1 VTVRQQFKGET
12 VGWTRSGEFENHA
25 TTGLTQWHHRRG
37 VILMYGL
44 LVGFACIIA
53 RLVYLQVIEHE
64 TYVAIAAKQQITSR
78 PIKAR
83 RGGFLDRCG
92 RPLCV
97 SVPVK
102 SVFVVP
108 KKIRPDDVPSVSLL
122 LSGLLDIDE
131 QKLRNGILRNYDRE
145 FFWVKRRI
153 SDGEAA
159 KVARLKLKFV
169 NFRTEYRRAF
179 PRGTVAP
186 HLIGWVDV
194 DQQGREGL
202 ERVYNSH
209 LEGVDGWERLD
220 CDNRRRPRLTE
231 RAEFEPAHHGNDVH
245 LTIDAEVQRM
255 VSEELDDTMAEW
267 NPIAATVIV
276 MEVESGKILA
286 LGNRPTFSPMHPETA
301 HASHRLNRAV
311 CACYEPGSVF
321 KPFVMAGFLD
331 AQLGRVDD
339 RIFCENGL
347 LRVRGRR
354 LRDHH
359 PYGWLT
365 LAEVIEKSSNVGIA
379 KVGLEMGPGRIFG
392 IINVFGFGSSTASG
406 LPGEVGGLVTPFTK
420 WNHYT
425 VTSVPMGQEI
435 AVTPM
440 QLVTAFNAIANGG
453 VLLQPQVVARITD
466 PDGNEVWRLS
476 RPEVVRRVI
485 SVETARLL
493 IDPMMRGVVERGT
506 GTRADVGVYA
516 KFGKTGTAQ
525 KPDPRGGY
533 SHSRFVSSFLCGGP
547 VADPKVTVLVLLD
560 EPRRGSS
567 HYGGTVAAP
576 IAGRLVEKI
585 LRYLDAPREPAAV
598 GHGL

>member
-1 VTVRQQFKGET
+1 
-12 VGWTRSGEFENHA
+12 
-25 TTGLTQWHHRRG
+25 
-37 VILMYGL
+37 MYGL
-44 LVGFACIIA
+44 LAGSACIIG
-53 RLVYLQVIEHE
+53 RLVYLQVIEHD
-64 TYVAIAAKQQITSR
+64 TYMAIARKQQIMNR

-83 RGGFLDRCG
+83 RGGFFDRCG

-108 KKIRPDDVPSVSLL
+108 RKIRPDDVPDVSLI
-122 LSGLLDIDE
+122 LSSLLDIDE

-153 SDGEAA
+153 SDAEAA

-179 PRGTVAP
+179 PRGMIAP

-202 ERVYNSH
+202 ERVYNSC
-209 LEGVDGWERLD
+209 LKGVDGSEVLD
-220 CDNRRRPRLTE
+220 CDNQRRPRLTE
-231 RAEFEPAHHGNDVH
+231 RAVFEPAVHGNEVH
-245 LTIDAEVQRM
+245 LTIDAEIQRM
-255 VSEELDDTMAEW
+255 VSEELDDAMAEW

-276 MEVESGKILA
+276 MEVETGKILA
-286 LGNRPTFSPMHPETA
+286 LGNRPTFSPMHPGTA
-301 HASHRLNRAV
+301 HPSDRLNRAV

-365 LAEVIEKSSNVGIA
+365 FTEVMVESSNVGMA
-379 KVGLEMGPGRIFG
+379 KVGLQMGPGRLFG
-392 IINVFGFGSSTASG
+392 IVNVFGFGSPTGSG
-406 LPGEVGGLVTPFTK
+406 LPGEIGGLVTPFKK
-420 WNHYT
+420 WNDYS
-425 VTSVPMGQEI
+425 VTSVPIGQEI

-440 QLVTAFNAIANGG
+440 QLITAFNAIANGG
-453 VLLQPQVVARITD
+453 VLLKPQVVARITD
-466 PDGNEVWRLS
+466 PDGSEVWRLS
-476 RPEVVRRVI
+476 KPEVVRRVI
-485 SVETARLL
+485 SSETARLL
-493 IDPMMRGVVERGT
+493 IDPMLRGVVERGT
-506 GTRADVGVYA
+506 GERANVGIYS
-516 KFGKTGTAQ
+516 KFGKTGTGQ
-525 KPDPRGGY
+525 KPEPRGGY
-533 SHSRFVSSFLCGGP
+533 SHSRFVSSFLCGAP
-547 VADPKVTVLVLLD
+547 VEDPRITVLVLLD
-560 EPRRGSS
+560 EPRRGSR

-576 IAGRLVEKI
+576 IAGRLTEKI
-585 LRYLDAPREPAAV
+585 LRYLDVPRETTAV
-598 GHGL
+598 GRGL

>member
-1 VTVRQQFKGET
+1 M
-12 VGWTRSGEFENHA
+12 GWTRSPKFESNE
-25 TTGLTQWHHRRG
+25 TTGLTEWHHRRG
-37 VILMYGL
+37 AILMYGL
-44 LVGFACIIA
+44 LLGFVGIIG
-53 RLVYLQVIEHE
+53 RLVYLQIIRHDAYMVI
-64 TYVAIAAKQQITSR
+64 AKRQHLMSR

-83 RGGFLDRCG
+83 RGGFLDRKG
-92 RPLCV
+92 RPICI

-108 KKIRPDDVPSVSLL
+108 KKIKLDEVPDASLILSNL
-122 LSGLLDIDE
+122 LGVDE
-131 QKLRNGILRNYDRE
+131 DKLRNGILRNYDKR
-145 FFWVKRRI
+145 FFWVKRRV
-153 SDGEAA
+153 SDREAVQ
-159 KVARLKLKFV
+159 VARLKLKFV
-169 NFRTEYRRAF
+169 KFRTEYRRVF
-179 PRGTVAP
+179 PRGVLAP

-194 DQQGREGL
+194 DHQGREGL
-202 ERVYNSH
+202 ERVHNSH

-231 RAEFEPAHHGNDVH
+231 RAEFKPAVHGNDVH
-245 LTIDAEVQRM
+245 LTIDAEIQRM
-255 VSEELDDTMAEW
+255 VSEELDDAMVDW
-267 NPIAATVIV
+267 NAVAASIIV
-276 MEVESGKILA
+276 MEVETGKILA
-286 LGNRPTFSPMHPETA
+286 LGNRPTFSPMHPGTA
-301 HASHRLNRAV
+301 HPSDRLNRAV

-321 KPFVMAGFLD
+321 KPFVMAGFLE

-365 LAEVIEKSSNVGIA
+365 FAEVIEKSSNVGMA
-379 KVGLEMGPGRIFG
+379 KVGLEMGPGRLFG
-392 IINVFGFGSSTASG
+392 IVNVFGFGSPTGSG
-406 LPGEVGGLVTPFTK
+406 LPGEIGGLVTPFRK
-420 WNHYT
+420 WNDYT
-425 VTSVPMGQEI
+425 VTSVPIGQEI

-440 QLVTAFNAIANGG
+440 QLITAFNAIANGG
-453 VLLQPQVVARITD
+453 VLLKPQVVERITD

-476 RPEVVRRVI
+476 KPEVVRRVV
-485 SVETARLL
+485 SSETARLL

-506 GTRADVGVYA
+506 GKRANVGVYS
-516 KFGKTGTAQ
+516 KFGKTGTGQ

-547 VADPKVTVLVLLD
+547 VEDPRITVLVLLD

-567 HYGGTVAAP
+567 HYGSTVAAP
-576 IAGRLVEKI
+576 IAGRLIERTLK
-585 LRYLDAPREPAAV
+585 YLNAPKETIVV